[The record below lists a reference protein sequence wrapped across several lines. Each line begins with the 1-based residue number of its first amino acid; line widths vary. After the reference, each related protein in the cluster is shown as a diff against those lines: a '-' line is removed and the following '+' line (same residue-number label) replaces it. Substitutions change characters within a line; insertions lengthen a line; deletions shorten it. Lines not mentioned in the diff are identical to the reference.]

1 MEMNGQFLF
10 QVGAVIASLSGAWAL
25 VRSQVHTL
33 KANQAEI
40 KNYVDELNRELDTA
54 ENAVSVLRSQ
64 IKVLAD
70 ILSPDNLKV
79 QYEWQGE
86 IAEKLNQMEKDII
99 TLQHM
104 HNGRHPALE
113 EILTKNKS

>member
-33 KANQAEI
+33 KANQVEI

-70 ILSPDNLKV
+70 ILSPGNQKL
-79 QYEWQGE
+79 QHEWQGE
-86 IAEKLNQMEKDII
+86 VTEKLNQMEKAII

-104 HNGRHPALE
+104 HNGRHPVLE
-113 EILTKNKS
+113 EIQAKNKS

>member
-1 MEMNGQFLF
+1 MEMDAQFLF

-33 KANQAEI
+33 KANQTEI

-70 ILSPDNLKV
+70 ILSPDKLKL
-79 QYEWQGE
+79 QHEWQGE
-86 IAEKLNQMEKDII
+86 VAEKLNQMEKNII

-104 HNGRHPALE
+104 HNGRHPTLE
-113 EILTKNKS
+113 EIQVKNKS